1 MRYEFAA
8 IEDAGTHT
16 GDYIIT
22 VQSKPSRLQRC
33 FGIQDERIAFY
44 GHDAEW
50 HAVDGARV
58 GRRTKEAL
66 HLMWLDHQRQA
77 SRCCTATRGAASNTH
92 QARTT
97 SIDIVQEASEE
108 SFPAS
113 DPPAW
118 TLGRGR

>member
-33 FGIQDERIAFY
+33 FGMQDERIAFY

-58 GRRTKEAL
+58 RRRIKEVL
-66 HLMWLDHQRQA
+66 HGMWLDHQPQA
-77 SRCCTATRGAASNTH
+77 SRCCTAKHAAPSNAH

-97 SIDIVQEASEE
+97 SIDVVQVASED

-118 TLGRGR
+118 ALGRRR